1 MSDDIT
7 KQIEEASR
15 PLKPA
20 FKEIVDSLAET
31 NKEVALT
38 AANFRSSNKNT
49 FQGALAANK
58 IRDSLNQV
66 AEGLKTGEGQLGSID
81 FADFKKVNDELNSLE
96 EARAKRLAT
105 AEKSTNVLGKMDA
118 EILALK
124 QKEIQGAK
132 EGTLQGAALNN
143 LVEKR
148 EAIEKERL
156 KKAKEI
162 TKTFDDSIKTEKEKR
177 DEFNKEL
184 DGILKQTTD
193 ETAQGLQSFSQGL
206 KNLTGFDLIGAF
218 DSVVENI
225 NSVGMLF
232 GNQDLFG
239 DVVGGIQNFTAGLKS
254 GISSV
259 SSGIMNGLKATG
271 TYFSGLGETFK
282 EGGLSAVTEQ
292 LNSDLGAVWNSM
304 KEGAG
309 NMMQGIK
316 KGFNTGVENLKK
328 GFAAFGKGAMN
339 VLRGA
344 GTFLMAAGTFVV
356 GLLSAGASLVA
367 TGVSMLAAA
376 LGLSVPA
383 LLIGAIAIMLL
394 VGAIYLYNESEG
406 FRAVIDTVVGY
417 FVSIIET
424 IGGIFGGFYD
434 FFVGLFTGDFDLMFQ
449 GVKDIFGGLWDL
461 IKSPFKMIGE
471 PQ

>member
-105 AEKSTNVLGKMDA
+105 AEKSTNVLGKMDS

-162 TKTFDDSIKTEKEKR
+162 TKTFEHT
-177 DEFNKEL
+177 
-184 DGILKQTTD
+184 
-193 ETAQGLQSFSQGL
+193 
-206 KNLTGFDLIGAF
+206 
-218 DSVVENI
+218 
-225 NSVGMLF
+225 
-232 GNQDLFG
+232 
-239 DVVGGIQNFTAGLKS
+239 
-254 GISSV
+254 
-259 SSGIMNGLKATG
+259 
-271 TYFSGLGETFK
+271 
-282 EGGLSAVTEQ
+282 
-292 LNSDLGAVWNSM
+292 
-304 KEGAG
+304 
-309 NMMQGIK
+309 
-316 KGFNTGVENLKK
+316 
-328 GFAAFGKGAMN
+328 
-339 VLRGA
+339 
-344 GTFLMAAGTFVV
+344 
-356 GLLSAGASLVA
+356 
-367 TGVSMLAAA
+367 
-376 LGLSVPA
+376 
-383 LLIGAIAIMLL
+383 
-394 VGAIYLYNESEG
+394 
-406 FRAVIDTVVGY
+406 
-417 FVSIIET
+417 
-424 IGGIFGGFYD
+424 
-434 FFVGLFTGDFDLMFQ
+434 
-449 GVKDIFGGLWDL
+449 
-461 IKSPFKMIGE
+461 
-471 PQ
+471 